1 MGTWSGNSD
10 KKECIQT
17 MHVAICDDNVA
28 DRKHLERLLSRE
40 SDKRAGTPNILYVD
54 SYGEKMHFLA
64 NPLKYNL
71 IFMDMSSEPGIVEFI
86 IEHLNEMG
94 YHAPLVLYS
103 DKIDYT
109 QIPSLPDYVVH
120 ARKPYIPDPLPE
132 FLALGDANVA
142 GHVVTVAVHTDS
154 TINHVPKYMIMYAQ
168 EENNSCNLHLTD
180 GKTVVI
186 DERIDELR
194 QLLEPF
200 EEFVRVNPKSIAN
213 FKYVSAVIPA
223 ALIMQDEQ
231 EFRTPILRYREYKLL
246 KQKMDA
252 LD

>member
-1 MGTWSGNSD
+1 
-10 KKECIQT
+10 
-17 MHVAICDDNVA
+17 MHIAICDDNVA

-86 IEHLNEMG
+86 LEHLNEMG

-109 QIPSLPDYVVH
+109 KIPDLPDYVVH
-120 ARKPYIPDPLPE
+120 AKKPYIPDPLPE
-132 FLALGDANVA
+132 FLALGDANVI
-142 GHVVTVAVHTDS
+142 GHVVTVAVHTNS
-154 TINHVPKYMIMYAQ
+154 IINHVPKYTIMYAY
-168 EENNSCNLHLTD
+168 EDNDVCNLYLTD
-180 GKTVVI
+180 GTSITVGEKI
-186 DERIDELR
+186 EELR
-194 QLLEPF
+194 QIFEPY
-200 EEFVRVNPKSIAN
+200 EEFARVGKNSIAN
-213 FKYVSAVIPA
+213 FKYVTAVMPA
-223 ALIMQDEQ
+223 ILEMQDGREL
-231 EFRTPILRYREYKLL
+231 RVPILHYREYKLL
-246 KQKMDA
+246 KRKIDA

>member
-1 MGTWSGNSD
+1 
-10 KKECIQT
+10 
-17 MHVAICDDNVA
+17 MHIAICDDNVA

-86 IEHLNEMG
+86 LEHLNAMG

-109 QIPSLPDYVVH
+109 RIPNLPDYVVH

-132 FLALGDANVA
+132 FLALGDANVM
-142 GHVVTVAVHTDS
+142 GHVVTVAVHVDS
-154 TINHVPKYMIMYAQ
+154 VINHVPKYTILYAI
-168 EENNSCNLHLTD
+168 EENKTCRLYLTD
-180 GKTVVI
+180 GKSINV
-186 DERIDELR
+186 DEKIDELR
-194 QLLEPF
+194 QLFEPF
-200 EEFVRVNPKSIAN
+200 EEFARVNNNSIAN
-213 FKYVSAVIPA
+213 FKYVSAVMPGT
-223 ALIMQDEQ
+223 LVMQDYKELKI
-231 EFRTPILRYREYKLL
+231 PLLRYREYKGL
-246 KQKMDA
+246 KQKMDE

>member
-1 MGTWSGNSD
+1 
-10 KKECIQT
+10 
-17 MHVAICDDNVA
+17 MHIAICDDNVA

-71 IFMDMSSEPGIVEFI
+71 IFMDMSTEPGIVEFI
-86 IEHLNEMG
+86 IEHLNSMG

-109 QIPSLPDYVVH
+109 QIPNLPDYVVH
-120 ARKPYIPDPLPE
+120 AQKPYIPDPLPG
-132 FLALGDANVA
+132 FLALGDANVT
-142 GHVVTVAVHTDS
+142 GHVVTVSVHKDS
-154 TINHVPKYMIMYAQ
+154 VLTHIPKYMIMYAV
-168 EENNSCNLHLTD
+168 EENDACRLHLTD
-180 GKTVVI
+180 GTSVAV

-194 QLLEPF
+194 QLFEPY
-200 EEFVRVNPKSIAN
+200 EEFARVNRSSIAN
-213 FKYVSAVIPA
+213 FKYVSAVMPIT
-223 ALIMQDEQ
+223 LVMQDSRELKIP
-231 EFRTPILRYREYKLL
+231 FLRYREYKWL
-246 KQKMDA
+246 KQEMDE

>member
-1 MGTWSGNSD
+1 
-10 KKECIQT
+10 
-17 MHVAICDDNVA
+17 MHIAICDDNVA

-71 IFMDMSSEPGIVEFI
+71 IFMDMSTEPGIVEFI
-86 IEHLNEMG
+86 IEHLNAMG

-109 QIPSLPDYVVH
+109 QIPNLPDYVVH
-120 ARKPYIPDPLPE
+120 AQKPYIPDPLPE
-132 FLALGDANVA
+132 FLALGDANVT
-142 GHVVTVAVHTDS
+142 GHVVTVSVHKDS
-154 TINHVPKYMIMYAQ
+154 VLTHIPKYMIMYAV
-168 EENNSCNLHLTD
+168 EENDACRLHLTD
-180 GKTVVI
+180 GTSVAV

-194 QLLEPF
+194 QLFEPY
-200 EEFVRVNPKSIAN
+200 EEFARVNRSSIAN
-213 FKYVSAVIPA
+213 FKYVSAVMPIT
-223 ALIMQDEQ
+223 LVMQDSRELKIP
-231 EFRTPILRYREYKLL
+231 FLRYREYKWL
-246 KQKMDA
+246 KQEMDE

>member
-1 MGTWSGNSD
+1 
-10 KKECIQT
+10 
-17 MHVAICDDNVA
+17 MHIAICDDNVA

-86 IEHLNEMG
+86 LKHLDEMG

-109 QIPSLPDYVVH
+109 RIPNLPDYVVH

-142 GHVVTVAVHTDS
+142 GHVVTVALHTNAV
-154 TINHVPKYMIMYAQ
+154 INHVPKYTIMYAL
-168 EENNSCNLHLTD
+168 EENDACKLYLTD
-180 GKTVVI
+180 GTTIAV
-186 DERIDELR
+186 DERIEELR
-194 QLLEPF
+194 QLLEPY
-200 EEFVRVNPKSIAN
+200 EEFTRVNQKSIAN
-213 FKYVSAVIPA
+213 FRYVTAVLPSI
-223 ALIMQDEQ
+223 LIMQDSNEL
-231 EFRTPILRYREYKLL
+231 RAPVLRYREYKNL

>member
-1 MGTWSGNSD
+1 
-10 KKECIQT
+10 

-86 IEHLNEMG
+86 LEHLEEMG

-109 QIPSLPDYVVH
+109 ALPNLPDYVVH

-132 FLALGDANVA
+132 FLALGDANVT
-142 GHVVTVAVHTDS
+142 GHVISISVHTGS
-154 TINHVPKYMIMYAQ
+154 ILIHVPKYKIMYAL
-168 EENNSCNLHLTD
+168 EESSTCRLYLTD
-180 GKTVVI
+180 GTTI
-186 DERIDELR
+186 DVNEKIDELR
-194 QLLEPF
+194 QIFEPY
-200 EEFVRVNPKSIAN
+200 EEFERVNSKGIAN
-213 FKYVSAVIPA
+213 FKYVTAVTPVT
-223 ALIMQDEQ
+223 LVMQDSKELK
-231 EFRTPILRYREYKLL
+231 ISLLRYREYKWL
-246 KQKMDA
+246 KQEIDEQQ
-252 LD
+252 